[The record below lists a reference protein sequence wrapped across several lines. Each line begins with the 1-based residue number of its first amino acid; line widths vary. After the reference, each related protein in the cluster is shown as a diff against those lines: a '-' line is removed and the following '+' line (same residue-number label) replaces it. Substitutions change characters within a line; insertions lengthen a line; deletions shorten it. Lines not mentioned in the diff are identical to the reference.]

1 MTTHEENGGK
11 PAATIPLTPVATVT
25 APQKQQLKVVPTVG
39 NVNLMEISRTSIRDF
54 APDQKSLV
62 DVLFVN
68 PPSPDGEVFIRDIH
82 RVGRRSREKM
92 IWPQTELAGLAAV
105 MEEAGYTTE
114 IIDCIAEYMDWPTFQ
129 AMLEHWRPRYMV
141 TNVTAPT
148 LKNDLTTTFLAK
160 PMGTTTIA
168 IGSHV
173 TPMAYETMNDYPSL
187 DVVIRHEPEFTLR
200 ELVQT
205 LEAGGTLH
213 GVQGAIFRHE
223 GEIVANPD
231 RPFVDNL
238 DDLPMPLY
246 HKLPLEKYRIPMLR
260 GPYCFVVTSRGCPA
274 GCRFCIKHVMWQN
287 TVRSH
292 SPERILAEMK
302 MLASLG
308 VTNIHFY
315 ADLFTVDRQVV
326 IDLCKLIVK
335 DGTKFKLTSNSRVD
349 FIDEEMLYWMGKAG
363 FWMISWGLE
372 SGSMDV
378 LKRMRKG
385 INFDKTR
392 KALETAEKYGIKNWA
407 YFIIGMPGE
416 TVKTIDETIAFA
428 KSLPLT
434 LALFHIAVPYPG
446 TPFYYEAVEN
456 GWISATRWEDL
467 DMDRSTVLNYP
478 DLSADELEYHAKRA
492 FREWAMRPGPA
503 LTYLKSMNSLATFKS
518 AVSLG
523 VEHMKWIR
531 SAKAAPVRA
540 TPKRQPRRAA
550 SR

>member
-11 PAATIPLTPVATVT
+11 PAASIPLTPVATVT

-114 IIDCIAEYMDWPTFQ
+114 IIDCIAEYMDWPHFQ
-129 AMLEHWRPRYMV
+129 ALLERWRPRYMV

-213 GVQGAIFRHE
+213 GVQGTIFRHE

-416 TVKTIDETIAFA
+416 TVETIDETIAFA

-478 DLSADELEYHAKRA
+478 DLSAAELEYHAKRA

-531 SAKAAPVRA
+531 SAKTAPVRN
-540 TPKRQPRRAA
+540 TPKRQPSRAT